1 MEELKS
7 LMTRTEELRPNQG
20 HCYSDVGN
28 SEVFVGFYM
37 SLRLPLA
44 LALTNKMLLM
54 FNGKQHKHFIGN

>member
-20 HCYSDVGN
+20 HGDSYMGN

-54 FNGKQHKHFIGN
+54 FNSKQHKHFIGN